1 MQLVFVF
8 ICQHRLIKDFEELEN
23 KLQTKVVPKG
33 QAIVLVPSIE
43 LIVAAFLLI
52 AFLAAVLSTKLK
64 IPYTL
69 ILVLTG
75 VVITLVASLFTLQ
88 GGSFE
93 NLISQLRSLCAQLL
107 QGGGGGLFVG
117 VVVPPLIF
125 EAMIHLRASDLRAV
139 IKPSL
144 ALATVGVLIATGVG
158 GLILWKIVGLSP
170 YVSFLF
176 AALIAPTD
184 TVTVLEV
191 FRRVKVPSKLS
202 TLLDTE
208 AAFNDATGIVLFT
221 IILSTVGLHQISVTQ
236 TVLNFG
242 FTLGAGVLIGLAIA
256 FLGELLSSLIEDKVA
271 ETILAVAVVYGSYA
285 LATGIGASGLIAV
298 AVAGLYFGNFTM
310 RSAMEPASKET
321 VTTFWQIAAFLSNSI
336 AFLIIGFETNII
348 TLSQS
353 VLLIAVAYGAVT
365 IARAATVYPILGIFN
380 KFGDKISAVW
390 SNVAMLG
397 GVRGALSIALVATIT
412 TSAVISQGDINTI
425 DTMVL
430 GVAFI
435 SIVFQVPLL
444 LNYVRKRMPQTNTA
458 SEKEIDEQFESM
470 VAHMEELRKLKT
482 EGKISNEEFTKRID
496 ENKKKLDELIATS
509 PVTVETRK
517 IIRARAAALYNS
529 FPKRPKRK
537 TNEKETKT
545 KTAKE

>member
-1 MQLVFVF
+1 
-8 ICQHRLIKDFEELEN
+8 
-23 KLQTKVVPKG
+23 
-33 QAIVLVPSIE
+33 
-43 LIVAAFLLI
+43 VAAFLLM
-52 AFLAAVLSTKLK
+52 AFLAAVLSTRLR

-69 ILVLTG
+69 VLVLTG
-75 VVITLVASLFTLQ
+75 VVITVVASSFTLQ
-88 GGSFE
+88 GGSFQ
-93 NLISQLRSLCAQLL
+93 NLISQLRSICAQLL

-117 VVVPPLIF
+117 LVVPPLIF
-125 EAMIHLRASDLRAV
+125 EAMIHLRASDLRSV

-144 ALATVGVLIATGVG
+144 ALATVGVLIATSVG
-158 GLILWKIVGLSP
+158 GLILWKGVGLSP

-184 TVTVLEV
+184 AVTVLEV

-221 IILSTVGLHQISVTQ
+221 IILSTIGLQKVAVTQ
-236 TVLNFG
+236 TILNFG
-242 FTLGAGVLIGLAIA
+242 FTIGAGVLIGLAVA
-256 FLGELLSSLIEDKVA
+256 FLGEVLTSLIEDRVA

-310 RSAMEPASKET
+310 RSAMEPASKEA
-321 VTTFWQIAAFLSNSI
+321 VTTFWQIAAFLGNSV
-336 AFLIIGFETNII
+336 AFTIIGFETNII

-353 VLLIAVAYGAVT
+353 ILIIVAAYAAVT
-365 IARAATVYPILGIFN
+365 IARAATVYPILAVFN
-380 KFGDKISAVW
+380 KFGNKISTVW
-390 SNVAMLG
+390 RNIAMLG

-425 DTMVL
+425 NTMVL

-444 LNYVRKRMPQTNTA
+444 FRYVSKKIPQTNTA
-458 SEKEIDEQFESM
+458 SETEIDEQFELIAS
-470 VAHMEELRKLKT
+470 HMEEVKKLKS
-482 EGKISNEEFTKRID
+482 EGKISNEEFTKRIE
-496 ENKKKLDELIATS
+496 ENKKKLDKLIATS
-509 PVTVETRK
+509 PITVETRK
-517 IIRARAAALYNS
+517 IIRARATALYNS
-529 FPKRPKRK
+529 LPKIPKRK
-537 TNEKETKT
+537 TKNKEAKT
-545 KTAKE
+545 KSNEE

>member
-1 MQLVFVF
+1 MV
-8 ICQHRLIKDFEELEN
+8 
-23 KLQTKVVPKG
+23 G
-33 QAIVLVPSIE
+33 SVPSIE
-43 LIVAAFLLI
+43 LVVAAFLLM
-52 AFLAAVLSTKLK
+52 AFLAAVLSAKLR

-75 VVITLVASLFTLQ
+75 VVITVVASSFTLQ

-93 NLISQLRSLCAQLL
+93 NLISQLRSISAQLL

-117 VVVPPLIF
+117 FVVPPLIF
-125 EAMIHLRASDLRAV
+125 EAMIHLRATDLRSV

-144 ALATVGVLIATGVG
+144 ALATVGVLIATSVG
-158 GLILWKIVGLSP
+158 GLILWKVVGLSP

-221 IILSTVGLHQISVTQ
+221 IILSTISLQKVAVTQ
-236 TVLNFG
+236 TILSFG
-242 FTLGAGVLIGLAIA
+242 FTLGAGVLIGLAVA
-256 FLGELLSSLIEDKVA
+256 FLGELLSSLIEDRVA

-310 RSAMEPASKET
+310 RSAMEPASKEA
-321 VTTFWQIAAFLSNSI
+321 VTTFWQIAAFLGNSI

-353 VLLIAVAYGAVT
+353 VMIIAVAYAAVT
-365 IARAATVYPILGIFN
+365 IARAATVYPILSVFN
-380 KFGDKISAVW
+380 KFGDKISSVW
-390 SNVAMLG
+390 RNIAMLG

-425 DTMVL
+425 NTMVL

-444 LNYVRKRMPQTNTA
+444 FRYVKRKIPQTEPA
-458 SEKEIDEQFESM
+458 SETEIDEQFELIA
-470 VAHMEELRKLKT
+470 AHMEEVKKLKS
-482 EGKISNEEFTKRID
+482 EGKISNEEFTKRIE

-509 PVTVETRK
+509 PITVETRK
-517 IIRARAAALYNS
+517 IILARASALRNS
-529 FPKRPKRK
+529 FPKMPKRK
-537 TNEKETKT
+537 TKDKNKEAKT
-545 KTAKE
+545 KTTKE

>member
-1 MQLVFVF
+1 
-8 ICQHRLIKDFEELEN
+8 
-23 KLQTKVVPKG
+23 
-33 QAIVLVPSIE
+33 
-43 LIVAAFLLI
+43 VAAFLLI
-52 AFLAAVLSTKLK
+52 AFLAAVLSTRLK

-69 ILVLTG
+69 VLVLTG
-75 VVITLVASLFTLQ
+75 VVITVIASSLTLE

-93 NLISQLRSLCAQLL
+93 NLISQLRLLCAQLL

-139 IKPSL
+139 IRPSL
-144 ALATVGVLIATGVG
+144 ALATVGVLIATSVG
-158 GLILWKIVGLSP
+158 GLILWKVAGLSP
-170 YVSFLF
+170 NVSFLF

-221 IILSTVGLHQISVTQ
+221 IILSTVGLHEISVTQ
-236 TVLNFG
+236 TMLNFG

-256 FLGELLSSLIEDKVA
+256 FLGELLSSLIEDRVA

-310 RSAMEPASKET
+310 RSAMEPASKEAI
-321 VTTFWQIAAFLSNSI
+321 TTFWQIAAFLGNSI

-353 VLLIAVAYGAVT
+353 VLLIAVAYAAVT
-365 IARAATVYPILGIFN
+365 VARAATVYPILTVFN

-390 SNVAMLG
+390 RNIAMLG

-412 TSAVISQGDINTI
+412 TSSVISKRDINTI

-444 LNYVRKRMPQTNTA
+444 FRYVRKKIPQTEAVT
-458 SEKEIDEQFESM
+458 ETEIDEQFELIAS
-470 VAHMEELRKLKT
+470 HMEEVRRLKS
-482 EGKISNEEFTKRID
+482 EGKISNEEFTKRIE
-496 ENKKKLDELIATS
+496 ENKKKLDQLIATS
-509 PVTVETRK
+509 PVTIETRK
-517 IIRARAAALYNS
+517 IIRARASALYNS
-529 FPKRPKRK
+529 FPKMPKRK
-537 TNEKETKT
+537 IKDKNKEPKNKTEKE
-545 KTAKE
+545 